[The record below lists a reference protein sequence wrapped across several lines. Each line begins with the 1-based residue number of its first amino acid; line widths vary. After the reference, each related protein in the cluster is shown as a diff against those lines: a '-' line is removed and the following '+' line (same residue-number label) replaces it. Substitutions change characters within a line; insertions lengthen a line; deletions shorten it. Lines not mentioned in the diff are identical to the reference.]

1 MKQIFLLLIS
11 AITINISAWSQ
22 AYEDN
27 IQYDKKKQQAIVI
40 DYSYPADAVQNAIVQ
55 KLGKMGYKP
64 KEEKG
69 ILNRDK
75 GFMIFKNAYVTDI
88 SNDKMDFII
97 KVERKSR
104 KESDESTLYLIM
116 NKNGENALLKMQ
128 PDDINRAKSFLN
140 DMLPEVEAADLEIRI
155 KDQQETVARAEKK
168 LSNLRDDQI
177 SLEKKMSENKS
188 DQEATQKDIEA
199 QKQALGVLMGKRKSN
214 L

>member
-22 AYEDN
+22 AYEDKT
-27 IQYDKKKQQAIVI
+27 QYDKKKQQAIAI

-75 GFMIFKNAYVTDI
+75 GFLIFKNAYVTDI

-116 NKNGENALLKMQ
+116 NKNSENALLKMQ

-168 LSNLRDDQI
+168 LSNLKDDQI
-177 SLEKKMSENKS
+177 SLEKKLQDNKAA
-188 DQEATQKDIEA
+188 QEATQKDIEA
-199 QKQALGVLMGKRKSN
+199 QKQALGVLMGNRKSN
-214 L
+214 